1 MCFRLLPWLCF
12 GWGGGALCPHGRQS
26 PQLTGV
32 LPTCPRLLFFSYLQ
46 WPRCEGGDGVQRQD
60 QAGAAGDTSVRAW
73 PQPTGLGYRTA
84 RGAEGSLA
92 PQWAPLSPVPA
103 AQALGG
109 TAYEGFSEAC
119 SHLSSPSCTS
129 SQCGLCSLGRT
140 QAASAAASC
149 SGPVPRCRS
158 SVGIPEP
165 RAGMAP
171 PLLGAGAEQREV
183 CASQGIL
190 EGPVGRQEE
199 MSPSGP
205 CWVQPAGSHC
215 PCSVPR
221 AGLVP
226 SRSCPSIT
234 HGPRLSSVPRTRRR
248 AVHISIMEGRTRGD
262 RGAAASTALHTGT
275 RTQIRR
281 CTPKCTSS

>member
-1 MCFRLLPWLCF
+1 M
-12 GWGGGALCPHGRQS
+12 
-26 PQLTGV
+26 
-32 LPTCPRLLFFSYLQ
+32 
-46 WPRCEGGDGVQRQD
+46 
-60 QAGAAGDTSVRAW
+60 
-73 PQPTGLGYRTA
+73 GLGYSSA
-84 RGAEGSLA
+84 RGAEGSLG
-92 PQWAPLSPVPA
+92 LSPVPS

-109 TAYEGFSEAC
+109 TAYEGFSGAC
-119 SHLSSPSCTS
+119 SHLSSPSS
-129 SQCGLCSLGRT
+129 WFGLCSLGKT

-149 SGPVPRCRS
+149 SRPVPRCRS
-158 SVGIPEP
+158 SVGVPEP

-171 PLLGAGAEQREV
+171 LLLGAGEEQREI

-190 EGPVGRQEE
+190 EGRVGRQEE

-205 CWVQPAGSHC
+205 CWVQPAGSDC

-248 AVHISIMEGRTRGD
+248 AVHISIMEGRTRGE
-262 RGAAASTALHTGT
+262 RGDTASTALHTGT
-275 RTQIRR
+275 HTRAHRKANAHPNARPAKNPAHHIQGPQGEQSTDTMQPVTA
-281 CTPKCTSS
+281 TPAGGPKRGRMHSQRPVGAESSPGGSARLQVCSRSLPPSVSRHLGSLKSSP

>member
-1 MCFRLLPWLCF
+1 M
-12 GWGGGALCPHGRQS
+12 
-26 PQLTGV
+26 
-32 LPTCPRLLFFSYLQ
+32 
-46 WPRCEGGDGVQRQD
+46 
-60 QAGAAGDTSVRAW
+60 
-73 PQPTGLGYRTA
+73 GLGYRSA
-84 RGAEGSLA
+84 RGAEGSLG
-92 PQWAPLSPVPA
+92 LSPVPS

-109 TAYEGFSEAC
+109 TAYEGFSEAH
-119 SHLSSPSCTS
+119 SYLSSPSCTNS
-129 SQCGLCSLGRT
+129 RFGLCSLERT
-140 QAASAAASC
+140 QAASAATSC
-149 SGPVPRCRS
+149 SRPVPRCRS
-158 SVGIPEP
+158 SVGVPEP

-171 PLLGAGAEQREV
+171 LLLGAGVEQREI

-205 CWVQPAGSHC
+205 CWVQPAGSDC

-248 AVHISIMEGRTRGD
+248 AVHISIMEGRTRGE
-262 RGAAASTALHTGT
+262 RGDTASAALHTHTGT
-275 RTQIRR
+275 QKSR